1 MPFRCTMTGY
11 SDSFTPGWDRID
23 IMGRP
28 DGAYLYTTF
37 ERSVS
42 FNFTVAAL
50 SRSEMIPMWRK
61 LNYLSTYTMPDFNGS
76 ARPSGP
82 FMRISIGSLFKNTP
96 GFISSLTYTVPDD
109 ATWDIAEDAKG
120 SKPNKDAKQ
129 LPMIVDVAMSFTI
142 VGDFR
147 PQMMG
152 RAYSL
157 QGEGDWLKDSVTK
170 LGSKS
175 KSKSK

>member
-1 MPFRCTMTGY
+1 
-11 SDSFTPGWDRID
+11 
-23 IMGRP
+23 
-28 DGAYLYTTF
+28 
-37 ERSVS
+37 
-42 FNFTVAAL
+42 
-50 SRSEMIPMWRK
+50 MWRK
-61 LNYLSTYTMPDFNGS
+61 LNYLSTYTMPDFIGS

-109 ATWDIAEDAKG
+109 ATWDIAEDAKDT
-120 SKPNKDAKQ
+120 PDAKQ

-147 PQMMG
+147 PQVKG

-157 QGEGDWLKDSVTK
+157 QGDRDWLKDSVTK